1 MQKLKERFEQ
11 EVGNL
16 EEKFRGQFPPHPRQ
30 TCFLTLHDAKEHATH
45 LKHKVGK
52 FFNIVNPNH
61 RHDEAHEQATDR
73 KRSAIAESHRYQSFA
88 PIQEGNRVKWYVDAL
103 DYMWA
108 VSEALEK
115 ATETIYI
122 ADWWLSPELFLRRP
136 PVKNQEWRLDHIL
149 KRRAEAGVKI
159 YVIVYKEVN
168 QALTCNSAH
177 TKHALRSLCPEGTPG
192 HGNIRV
198 LRHPDHNVFE
208 NAADMTLYWAH
219 HEKFIVIDYALAF
232 IGGIDLCFGRWD
244 ANQHPLAD
252 VHPAGL
258 RDDIFPGQDFNNNR
272 IMDFQSVQDWQSNE
286 LSKADFGRMPWHDV
300 AMGLV
305 GDCVYDIA
313 EHFVLRWNF
322 IKRDKY
328 KRSGD
333 VDWLTMEGRLGEDE
347 DLVAVQ
353 RPKYPCGEYIQHP
366 LSPLSTKPRGQ
377 QGSVRA
383 QIVRSSDDWSSG
395 ILNEHSIQNAYCE
408 MIRNAEHFVYIENQF
423 FITATGDQ
431 QRPIFNTI
439 GRAIVDACVRAG
451 KEGRKFR
458 VIIVLP
464 AIPGFAGDLRDSAAL
479 GTRAIMDYQYKSIC
493 RGEHSIMGQ
502 IEKAGVDPKQH
513 VFVFALR
520 AYDRINKTPAL
531 EELEKEAGVTYQD
544 IQRGIAE
551 SIMGESVHPSVGT
564 EGDKNEKSFEADDA
578 QKQKNLKNL
587 EKFEEQVEK
596 HKAQQ
601 GDASKDSVAHTTML
615 NGGKM
620 SDETW
625 EGDLEAEKDN
635 IVQEELY
642 VHGKVCIVDDRIAIC
657 GSANINDR
665 SQLGSHDSEIAIVME
680 DQDFIDSEMD
690 GKPYRAARLAATLR
704 RQLWR
709 EHLGLLPAQN
719 YDATGHPNARPP
731 DVCLNEILEDTHN
744 KFVTDPLSDAVWDT
758 WTGQASVNTET
769 YRMLFRADPDDN
781 IKTFEDYDN
790 FRPRGSHKQ
799 GHLFDP
805 YMPAKEVRE
814 KLDRIKGHL
823 VWLPLE
829 FLRDA
834 EMAEPG
840 LAVNQITESIYT

>member
-1 MQKLKERFEQ
+1 MHKFREKFEQ
-11 EVGNL
+11 GIDHL
-16 EEKFRGQFPPHPRQ
+16 EESFKDAHI
-30 TCFLTLHDAKEHATH
+30 HDVKAEATH
-45 LKHKVGK
+45 LKAKVGK
-52 FFNIVNPNH
+52 FFNIINPNH
-61 RHDEAHEQATDR
+61 RHDEEHEQETDR
-73 KRSAIAESHRYQSFA
+73 KRSEIADSHRFKSFA
-88 PIQEGNRVKWYVDAL
+88 PVHDGNRVKWYVDGK

-136 PVKNQEWRLDHIL
+136 PVENQEWRLDQVL

-159 YVIVYKEVN
+159 YIIVYKEVN

-177 TKHALRSLCPEGTPG
+177 TKHALRNLCPEGTPG
-192 HGNIRV
+192 YGNIRV
-198 LRHPDHNVFE
+198 MRHPDHNIFE

-219 HEKFIVIDYALAF
+219 HEKFIVIDYNVGF

-252 VHPAGL
+252 VHPRGL

-272 IMDFQSVQDWQSNE
+272 IMDFQSVEDWQSNE
-286 LSKADFGRMPWHDV
+286 VSKIDFGRMPWHDV
-300 AMGLV
+300 AMGLQ

-328 KRSGD
+328 KRSHD
-333 VDWLTMEGRLGEDE
+333 VDWLLMEGRTGEEE
-347 DLVAVQ
+347 DIIAVQ
-353 RPKYPCGEYIQHP
+353 RPKYPCGDYVQHP
-366 LSPLSTKPRGQ
+366 LTPLSSKPRGNV
-377 QGSVRA
+377 GTVRA

-408 MIRNAEHFVYIENQF
+408 TIRNAQHYVYIENQF

-458 VIIVLP
+458 VIIVIP
-464 AIPGFAGDLRDSAAL
+464 AIPGFAGDLRDNAAL

-493 RGEHSIMGQ
+493 RGEHSIFGQ
-502 IEKAGVDPKQH
+502 IEKEGIDPREH

-520 AYDRINKTPAL
+520 AYDRINKTPVL
-531 EELEKEAGVTYQD
+531 EDLEKQADVTYQD

-551 SIMGESVHPSVGT
+551 TIMSESVHPAVGKD
-564 EGDKNEKSFEADDA
+564 GDDNEKDYAADQSAKEETLRKLQKFQEKVDQRKADDGF
-578 QKQKNLKNL
+578 N
-587 EKFEEQVEK
+587 
-596 HKAQQ
+596 
-601 GDASKDSVAHTTML
+601 SKDSVAHCTML
-615 NGGKM
+615 NGGKV
-620 SDETW
+620 SDESW
-625 EGDLEAEKDN
+625 EGDPEAEKAN
-635 IVQEELY
+635 FVQEELY
-642 VHGKVCIVDDRIAIC
+642 VHGKVCIVDDRTIIC

-665 SQLGSHDSEIAIVME
+665 SQLGSHDSELAIVME
-680 DQDFIDSEMD
+680 DQDLIDSQMN
-690 GKPYRAARLAATLR
+690 GQPYRASRLAATLR

-709 EHLGLLPAQN
+709 EHLGLLRAQD
-719 YDATGHPNARPP
+719 YDASGDPNAQPP
-731 DVCLNEILEDTHN
+731 DISLNKIDEGPEN
-744 KFVTDPLSDAVWDT
+744 EFVMDPLSDGVWNT
-758 WTGQASVNTET
+758 WTSQATGNTET
-769 YRMLFRADPDDN
+769 YRMLFRADPDDH

-790 FRPRGSHKQ
+790 FRPRGTRKE

-805 YMPAKEVRE
+805 FMPAKDVRE
-814 KLDRIKGHL
+814 KLDLIKGHL
-823 VWLPLE
+823 VWLPLD

>member
-1 MQKLKERFEQ
+1 MQRLKEKLGHGIDHLEESFKEH
-11 EVGNL
+11 NL
-16 EEKFRGQFPPHPRQ
+16 EDVK
-30 TCFLTLHDAKEHATH
+30 ASAVH

-52 FFNIVNPNH
+52 FYNIVNPNH
-61 RHDEAHEQATDR
+61 RHDEEHEQATDR
-73 KRSAIAESHRYQSFA
+73 KRTNVAETHRFQSFA
-88 PIQEGNRVKWYVDAL
+88 PIHENNRVKWYVDGL
-103 DYMWA
+103 DYLWA

-136 PVKNQEWRLDHIL
+136 PVKHQEWRLDQIL

-159 YVIVYKEVN
+159 YVIVYKEVD

-177 TKHALRSLCPEGTPG
+177 TKHALRSLCPEGSPG

-198 LRHPDHNVFE
+198 MRHPDHNIFE
-208 NAADMTLYWAH
+208 NGADMTLYWAH
-219 HEKFIVIDYALAF
+219 HEKFIVIDYQMAF

-244 ANQHPLAD
+244 ARQHPLAD

-258 RDDIFPGQDFNNNR
+258 ADDIFPGQEFNNNR

-286 LSKADFGRMPWHDV
+286 ISKAEYGRMPWHDV
-300 AMGLV
+300 AMGLI

-328 KRSGD
+328 KRSD
-333 VDWLTMEGRLGEDE
+333 KVDWLVMEGRTGDDE
-347 DLVAVQ
+347 DIIAVQ
-353 RPKYPCGEYIQHP
+353 RPQYPCGDYIQHP
-366 LSPLSTKPRGQ
+366 LTPLSTKSRGN

-408 MIRNAEHFVYIENQF
+408 VIRNAEHFVYIENQF

-431 QRPIFNTI
+431 QHPIYNQV
-439 GRAIVDACVRAG
+439 GAAIVDACVRAG

-458 VIIVLP
+458 VIIVIP
-464 AIPGFAGDLRDSAAL
+464 AIPGFAGDLRDNAAS

-493 RGEHSIMGQ
+493 RGENSIMGQ
-502 IEKAGVDPKQH
+502 ISKAGVDPKEH

-531 EELEKEAGVTYQD
+531 EELEKRADVTYQD

-551 SIMGESVHPSVGT
+551 SIMGESVHPSIGHD
-564 EGDKNEKSFEADDA
+564 GDRHEKSYEIDPNIQREKVA
-578 QKQKNLKNL
+578 KL
-587 EKFEEQVEK
+587 EKFEEEVEH
-596 HKAQQ
+596 HKELR
-601 GDASKDSVAHTTML
+601 GEASRDSVAHTTML

-620 SDETW
+620 SDEFW
-625 EGDLEAEKDN
+625 EGDPEAEKAN

-642 VHGKVCIVDDRIAIC
+642 VHGKVCIVDDRIVIC

-665 SQLGSHDSEIAIVME
+665 SQLGSHDSELAIVME
-680 DQDFIDSEMD
+680 DQDLIESEMD
-690 GKPYRAARLAATLR
+690 GRPYRAGRHAATLR

-709 EHLGLLPAQN
+709 EHLGLLPAQD
-719 YDATGHPNARPP
+719 YNAANEANAQPP
-731 DVCLNEILEDTHN
+731 DVCLNEILEGPEND
-744 KFVTDPLSDAVWDT
+744 FVTDPLGDSVWNT
-758 WTGQASVNTET
+758 WREQATVNTEM
-769 YRMLFRADPDDN
+769 YRILFRADPDDN

-790 FRPRGSHKQ
+790 FYPRGSHKQ

-805 YMPAKEVRE
+805 YMPAAEVRE

-829 FLRDA
+829 FLENA

-840 LAVNQITESIYT
+840 LAVNQITVSIYT

>member
-1 MQKLKERFEQ
+1 MQRFKDKFEQ
-11 EVGNL
+11 KISHL
-16 EEKFRGQFPPHPRQ
+16 EGSLKDTHI
-30 TCFLTLHDAKEHATH
+30 HDVKAEATH
-45 LKHKVGK
+45 LKAKVGK

-61 RHDEAHEQATDR
+61 RHDEEHEQATDR
-73 KRSAIAESHRYQSFA
+73 KRSAIADSHRFKSFA
-88 PIQEGNRVKWYVDAL
+88 PIHDGNRIKWYVDAK

-108 VSEALEK
+108 VSIALEK

-122 ADWWLSPELFLRRP
+122 ADWWLSPELFMRRP
-136 PVKNQEWRLDHIL
+136 PVQHQEWRLDQIL

-159 YVIVYKEVN
+159 YIIVYKEVN

-177 TKHALRSLCPEGTPG
+177 TKYALRNLCPEGTPG

-198 LRHPDHNVFE
+198 MRHPDHNIFE

-219 HEKFIVIDYALAF
+219 HEKFIVIDYNVGF

-252 VHPAGL
+252 VHPTGL

-272 IMDFQSVQDWQSNE
+272 IMDFQSVEDWQSNE
-286 LSKADFGRMPWHDV
+286 VSKVDFGRMPWHDV
-300 AMGLV
+300 AMGLQ

-328 KRSGD
+328 KRSHD
-333 VDWLTMEGRLGEDE
+333 VDWLLMEGHTGEDE
-347 DLVAVQ
+347 EDIIAVQ
-353 RPKYPCGEYIQHP
+353 RPKYPCGDYIQHP
-366 LSPLSTKPRGQ
+366 LTPLSTKARGNV
-377 QGSVRA
+377 GTVRA

-408 MIRNAEHFVYIENQF
+408 TIRNAQHFVYIENQF

-458 VIIVLP
+458 VIIVIP
-464 AIPGFAGDLRDSAAL
+464 AIPGFAGDLRDNAAL

-493 RGEHSIMGQ
+493 RGEHSIFGQ
-502 IEKAGVDPKQH
+502 IEKEGIDPREH

-520 AYDRINKTPAL
+520 AYDRINKTPVL
-531 EELEKEAGVTYQD
+531 EELEKQADVTYQD

-551 SIMGESVHPSVGT
+551 TIMSESVHPAVGQ
-564 EGDKNEKSFEADDA
+564 EGDSNEKDYAADQSAKEETLRKLQKFQDKVEQRKADDGF
-578 QKQKNLKNL
+578 Q
-587 EKFEEQVEK
+587 
-596 HKAQQ
+596 
-601 GDASKDSVAHTTML
+601 SKDSVSHCTML
-615 NGGKM
+615 NGGKL

-625 EGDLEAEKDN
+625 EGDPEAEKSN
-635 IVQEELY
+635 FVQEELY
-642 VHGKVCIVDDRIAIC
+642 VHGKVCIVDDRTIIC

-665 SQLGSHDSEIAIVME
+665 SQLGSHDSELAIVME
-680 DQDFIDSEMD
+680 DQDLIDSKMN
-690 GKPYRAARLAATLR
+690 GQPYQASRLAATLR

-709 EHLGLLPAQN
+709 EHLGLLPAQD
-719 YDATGHPNARPP
+719 YDASADPNAQPP
-731 DVCLNEILEDTHN
+731 DVCLNEIDQGPEN
-744 KFVTDPLSDAVWDT
+744 EFVTDPLSDGVWNT
-758 WTGQASVNTET
+758 WTSQATGNTEA
-769 YRMLFRADPDDN
+769 YRMLFRADPDDH

-790 FRPRGSHKQ
+790 FRPRGTHKE

-805 YMPAKEVRE
+805 YMPAKDVRE
-814 KLDRIKGHL
+814 KLDLIKGHL
-823 VWLPLE
+823 VWLPLD

>member
-1 MQKLKERFEQ
+1 MHKFREKFEQ
-11 EVGNL
+11 GIDHL
-16 EEKFRGQFPPHPRQ
+16 EESFKDAHI
-30 TCFLTLHDAKEHATH
+30 HDVKAEATH
-45 LKHKVGK
+45 LKAKVGK
-52 FFNIVNPNH
+52 FFNIINPNH
-61 RHDEAHEQATDR
+61 RHDEEHEQETDR
-73 KRSAIAESHRYQSFA
+73 KRSEIADSHRFKSFA
-88 PIQEGNRVKWYVDAL
+88 PVHDGNRVKWYVDGK

-136 PVKNQEWRLDHIL
+136 PVENQEWRLDQVL

-159 YVIVYKEVN
+159 YIIVYKEVN

-177 TKHALRSLCPEGTPG
+177 TKHALRNLCPEGTPG
-192 HGNIRV
+192 YGNIRV
-198 LRHPDHNVFE
+198 MRHPDHNIFE

-219 HEKFIVIDYALAF
+219 HEKFIVIDYNVAF

-252 VHPAGL
+252 VHPRGL

-272 IMDFQSVQDWQSNE
+272 IMDFQSVEDWQSNE
-286 LSKADFGRMPWHDV
+286 VSKIDFGRMPWHDV
-300 AMGLV
+300 AMGLQ
-305 GDCVYDIA
+305 GDSVYDIA

-328 KRSGD
+328 KRSHD
-333 VDWLTMEGRLGEDE
+333 VDWLLMEGRTGEEE
-347 DLVAVQ
+347 DIIAVQ
-353 RPKYPCGEYIQHP
+353 RPKYPCGDYVQHP
-366 LSPLSTKPRGQ
+366 LTPLSSKPRGNV
-377 QGSVRA
+377 GTVRA

-408 MIRNAEHFVYIENQF
+408 TIRNAQHYVYIENQF

-458 VIIVLP
+458 VIIVIP
-464 AIPGFAGDLRDSAAL
+464 AIPGFAGDLRDNAAL

-493 RGEHSIMGQ
+493 RGEHSIFGQ
-502 IEKAGVDPKQH
+502 IEKEGINPREH

-520 AYDRINKTPAL
+520 AYDRINKTPVL
-531 EELEKEAGVTYQD
+531 EDLEKQADVTYQD

-551 SIMGESVHPSVGT
+551 TIMSESVHPAVGKD
-564 EGDKNEKSFEADDA
+564 GDDNEKDYAADQSA
-578 QKQKNLKNL
+578 KEETLRKLQKFQEKVDQK
-587 EKFEEQVEK
+587 
-596 HKAQQ
+596 KA
-601 GDASKDSVAHTTML
+601 GDGFNSKDSVAHCTML
-615 NGGKM
+615 NGGKV
-620 SDETW
+620 SDESW
-625 EGDLEAEKDN
+625 EGDPEAEKAN
-635 IVQEELY
+635 FVQEELY
-642 VHGKVCIVDDRIAIC
+642 VHGKVCIVDDRTIIC

-665 SQLGSHDSEIAIVME
+665 SQLGSHDSELAIVLE
-680 DQDFIDSEMD
+680 DQDLIDSQMN
-690 GKPYRAARLAATLR
+690 GQPYRASRLAATLR

-709 EHLGLLPAQN
+709 EHLGLLRAQDF
-719 YDATGHPNARPP
+719 DASGDPNARPP
-731 DVCLNEILEDTHN
+731 DVSLNKIDEGPEN
-744 KFVTDPLSDAVWDT
+744 EFVMDPLSDGVWNT
-758 WTGQASVNTET
+758 WTSQATGNTET
-769 YRMLFRADPDDN
+769 YRMLFRADPDDH

-790 FRPRGSHKQ
+790 FRPRGTHKE

-805 YMPAKEVRE
+805 YMPAKDVRE
-814 KLDRIKGHL
+814 KLDLIKGHL
-823 VWLPLE
+823 VWLPLD